1 MRAAVFSRFGEPAEV
16 LRIEDVP
23 EPTPQRG
30 EVRVTMIA
38 SPVNPSD
45 LMTIRGIYGKVPDLP
60 AVPGYEGVGIV
71 TAVNAGLYGRLML
84 HKRVAVL
91 NPGTGNWREQTVLP
105 VKNVVPLPAFLTDEQ
120 AAMFFVNPAA
130 AYLMTQKVLQI
141 PHGEW
146 LLQSAAG
153 SAVGRMVI
161 RLGQKYGFRTLNVV
175 RRESQANELIAAGG
189 DAAVVFDPERTTV
202 RDFVRQV
209 QEKTKGGVRFAIDPV
224 GGPTGSAMVE
234 CLTGG
239 GRMLVYGTLSPEPL
253 TFSSRTLMTI
263 GASVEGF
270 WLSRYMSQCG
280 LLAKLGL
287 MRTLGGLI
295 RDGVLAAEVGAS
307 FPLEKVTEAVRA
319 AEEPGKAGK
328 VLLRIAADSA

>member
-1 MRAAVFSRFGEPAEV
+1 MRSAVFSRFGEPAEV
-16 LRIEDVP
+16 LEVRDVP
-23 EPTPQRG
+23 EPTLAKG
-30 EVRVTMIA
+30 EVRVAMIA

-45 LMTIRGIYGKVPDLP
+45 LMTIRGIYGKKPDLP

-71 TAVNAGLYGRLML
+71 VAADAGLFGRLML

-105 VKNVVPLPAFLTDEQ
+105 VKNVVPLPASLTDEQ

-141 PHGEW
+141 PRGAW

-161 RLGQKYGFRTLNVV
+161 RLGQGFGFRTLNVV
-175 RRESQANELIAAGG
+175 RREEQVTELLAAGG
-189 DAAVVFDPERTTV
+189 DAVVVFDPGETDPE
-202 RDFVRQV
+202 DFVHQV
-209 QEKTKGGVRFAIDPV
+209 REKTRGGVQFAIDPV
-224 GGPTGSAMVE
+224 GGPTGSAMVP
-234 CLTGG
+234 CLTEG
-239 GRMLVYGTLSPEPL
+239 GRMLVYGTLSAEPL
-253 TFSSRTLMTI
+253 SFSSRSLMTI

-270 WLSRYMSQCG
+270 WLSHYMAQCG

-295 RDGVLAAEVGAS
+295 RQGVLTAEVGAS
-307 FPLEKVTEAVRA
+307 YPLERVVDAVRA
-319 AEEPGKAGK
+319 AEKPGKAGK
-328 VLLRIAADSA
+328 VLLKIAQE